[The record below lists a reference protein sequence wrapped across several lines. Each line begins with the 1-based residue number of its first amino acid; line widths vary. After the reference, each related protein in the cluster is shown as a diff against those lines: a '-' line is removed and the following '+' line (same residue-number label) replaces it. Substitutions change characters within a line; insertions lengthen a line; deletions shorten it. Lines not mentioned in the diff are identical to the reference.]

1 VRETLLRLATA
12 PSCLHHWFFGRPFQA
27 KGERQGGALTK
38 ISAWIRQIGQRT
50 ATCTSDNLLS
60 QLMQMAQANRIWLR
74 LTSHSSMTSQKDMA
88 QANRIWLTL
97 TSHSSMTSQ
106 RDIIA
111 PHGWALGLYSPHNL
125 TPHLLSPCTMKL
137 FVAAIGFFLSPSA
150 AWASKIFSPIVEC
163 STISA
168 APNAPFEVC
177 ATWTVTG
184 PSLAVIDDKP
194 FYLGGNG
201 NRYNIVT
208 GQEGL

>member
-1 VRETLLRLATA
+1 
-12 PSCLHHWFFGRPFQA
+12 
-27 KGERQGGALTK
+27 
-38 ISAWIRQIGQRT
+38 
-50 ATCTSDNLLS
+50 
-60 QLMQMAQANRIWLR
+60 
-74 LTSHSSMTSQKDMA
+74 
-88 QANRIWLTL
+88 
-97 TSHSSMTSQ
+97 
-106 RDIIA
+106 
-111 PHGWALGLYSPHNL
+111 
-125 TPHLLSPCTMKL
+125 MKL

-150 AWASKIFSPIVEC
+150 VWASKIFSPIVEC

-208 GQEGL
+208 GLKEGVDTTALSESDLKKAYSNEIFIQVHVDDDDKCTVTVIVKDESKVCSSCTICGNDLYSADCTGLKHGRNVTCESTGDGDVFFPFRPLLTGGFFTNHHFFD